1 MSVFTVLHV
10 CVGNICRSPMA
21 ERLLVL
27 ALREH
32 VGDRVDELYRS
43 HGAGTGTWHV
53 GESMNPPAAAE
64 LRRRGGEPSGF
75 RARHL
80 TGELVDESDL
90 VLCAT
95 SEQVTRVL
103 GLRPDAR
110 SRTFVLGE
118 FGRLLSGLPRTTA
131 APVPADPASAYER
144 GIAIVA
150 AVDTIRAGSP
160 ALPDD
165 DLDDPW
171 GLPDHEFSRVAGEIQ
186 RTVGPLAAALAAAR
200 AH

>member
-1 MSVFTVLHV
+1 
-10 CVGNICRSPMA
+10 MA

-32 VGDRVDELYRS
+32 VGDQVDELYRS
-43 HGAGTGTWHV
+43 HGAGTGSWHV
-53 GESMNPPAAAE
+53 GEPMNPPAAAE
-64 LRRRGGEPSGF
+64 LRRRGGDPTGF
-75 RARHL
+75 KARHL

-95 SEQVTRVL
+95 GEQVIRVV

-118 FGRLLSGLPRTTA
+118 FGRLLSQ
-131 APVPADPASAYER
+131 VPATAGSLLPTDPASAYER
-144 GIAIVA
+144 GIALVA
-150 AVDTIRAGSP
+150 AVDAVRAGAP
-160 ALPDD
+160 ARSGD

-171 GLPDHEFSRVAGEIQ
+171 GLPQHEFARVAGEIQ
-186 RTVGPLAAALAAAR
+186 LTVGPLAAALAAR
-200 AH
+200 T